1 MRYVELCE
9 NSNSNLGKFDLAKAF
24 EELKK
29 HKDESFATISVTFAV
44 PRKIDLMKLKDFFY
58 KISNHYKV
66 KNDIAY
72 HEKFYANEFELDLSG
87 SVLRLKMAVKTY
99 IEQVEKLQQKKK

>member
-1 MRYVELCE
+1 MRYIELCE

-29 HKDESFATISVTFAV
+29 HSDESFATISVTFAV

-87 SVLRLKMAVKTY
+87 SVLRLKMAVKSY
-99 IEQVEKLQQKKK
+99 IDQVEKLQQKKK